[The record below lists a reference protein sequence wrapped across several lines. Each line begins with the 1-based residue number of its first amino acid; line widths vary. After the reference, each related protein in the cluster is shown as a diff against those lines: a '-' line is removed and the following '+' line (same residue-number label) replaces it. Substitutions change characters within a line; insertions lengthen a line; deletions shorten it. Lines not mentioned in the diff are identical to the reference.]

1 MKRTKKK
8 IKIKWKNIA
17 LLGSLLLC
25 AYIVA
30 HDLFMLTIY
39 SWITGKCI
47 GWTWFGFVTFLIVFA
62 LGGKIVEYFIEEIN
76 E

>member
-1 MKRTKKK
+1 MKRTNKK

-17 LLGSLLLC
+17 LLGVLLLC

-39 SWITGKCI
+39 SWITGKYI
-47 GWTWFGFVTFLIVFA
+47 GG
-62 LGGKIVEYFIEEIN
+62 LGLDF
-76 E
+76 